1 MSRLFHDLE
10 RLIWIEIDN
19 SMELSE
25 QRDGCKG
32 NPKVTHHSLE
42 YIKTIALMSISES
55 LQSISESLKGI
66 KRGEQ

>member
-1 MSRLFHDLE
+1 MSRLLHDLE

-25 QRDGCKG
+25 QRDGGKG

-55 LQSISESLKGI
+55 LQSISESLKSI
-66 KRGEQ
+66 KRGE

>member
-25 QRDGCKG
+25 KRDGGEG
-32 NPKVTHHSLE
+32 NPRVTSHALE
-42 YIKTIALMSISES
+42 YIKTIALMNISES
-55 LQSISESLKGI
+55 LQSINESLKSI
-66 KRGEQ
+66 KRGE

>member
-1 MSRLFHDLE
+1 MSKLFHDLE

-25 QRDGCKG
+25 KRKDGEG
-32 NPKVTHHSLE
+32 NPRVTSHALE
-42 YIKTIALMSISES
+42 YIKTIALMNISES

-66 KRGEQ
+66 KRGE